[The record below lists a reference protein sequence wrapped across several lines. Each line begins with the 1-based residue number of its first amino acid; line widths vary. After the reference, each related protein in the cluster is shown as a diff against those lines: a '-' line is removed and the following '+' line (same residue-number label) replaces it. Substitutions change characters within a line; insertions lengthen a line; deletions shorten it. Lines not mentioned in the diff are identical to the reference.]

1 MHHENQQP
9 QADLD
14 QFVPRPGIRQASAD
28 GVTIHKQP
36 QPPERD

>member
-14 QFVPRPGIRQASAD
+14 QFVPLPGIRQASAD
-28 GVTIHKQP
+28 GATILRQP
-36 QPPERD
+36 QPSERD